1 MKRYVGAAINAY
13 VGIALLLFVVGS
25 LFCAVAL
32 VTMES
37 ADAGSVLCAFICLLA
52 VIFWGLYARQCALQL
67 YAWISL
73 NQSSVRVKALL
84 TKPFVIWYKD
94 CKCIRIGYYTH
105 GIANSSIGSK
115 VYYIILSHS
124 VLNERDLACI
134 NLWKPSKSGIKIGFN
149 KKTYNYLLSVLPEKQ
164 RQLLFQDY
172 CTLFQKKKLHNN

>member
-25 LFCAVAL
+25 LFCAVTL

-37 ADAGSVLCAFICLLA
+37 ADAGSVLCAFIFLLA

-84 TKPFVIWYKD
+84 MKPFVIWYKD
-94 CKCIRIGYYTH
+94 CKSFY
-105 GIANSSIGSK
+105 
-115 VYYIILSHS
+115 
-124 VLNERDLACI
+124 
-134 NLWKPSKSGIKIGFN
+134 
-149 KKTYNYLLSVLPEKQ
+149 
-164 RQLLFQDY
+164 
-172 CTLFQKKKLHNN
+172 